1 LRKSVVFDTGPLI
14 ILYQIGLL
22 PPLRSLYERLFIPE
36 AVRDELLKGPS
47 GQDILASGLVEVK
60 PVSDIG
66 SVEILRA
73 FLDEGEAEAIQLA
86 RELQATI
93 IIDERRGRRA
103 AKSLGLKVRGTL
115 GILLELKRRG
125 LIDSVKSFTDRMFEK
140 GYYLSEELVTEV
152 LKVAGEL

>member
-1 LRKSVVFDTGPLI
+1 MRKSAVVDTGPLI

-22 PPLRSLYERLFIPE
+22 PLLRDLYERLFIPE

-47 GQDILASGLVEVK
+47 GQAILASGLVEVK

-93 IIDERRGRRA
+93 IIDERRGRRV
-103 AKSLGLKVRGTL
+103 AKSLRLRVRGTL

-125 LIDSVKSFTDRMFEK
+125 LIDSVKSFIDRMFEK

-152 LKVAGEL
+152 LKIAGEL

>member
-1 LRKSVVFDTGPLI
+1 MRKSVVFDTGPLI

-22 PPLRSLYERLFIPE
+22 PILRNLYERLSIPE

-47 GQDILASGLVEVK
+47 GQAILASGLVEVK